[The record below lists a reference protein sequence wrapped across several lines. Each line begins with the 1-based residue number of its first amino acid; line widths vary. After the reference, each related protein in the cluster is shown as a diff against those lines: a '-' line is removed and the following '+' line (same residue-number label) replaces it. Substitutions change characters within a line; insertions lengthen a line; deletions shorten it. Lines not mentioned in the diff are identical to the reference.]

1 MRLDNFL
8 ADNLKISRN
17 QARELI
23 KNLKVKIND
32 KIITKISF
40 LTDENT
46 KFEILEDKIYVSRAA
61 NKLKY
66 FLHESDISITN
77 LNCLDIGSS
86 TGGFIE
92 VLLEFGASKV
102 VGVDVGNNQIHNSL
116 RNETRLEIYE
126 NTDIRDFKSDEL
138 FEIITCD
145 VSFIGIN
152 EILNIINSYASN
164 FIVILFKPQ
173 FEVGKSVKRDKKG
186 VVKDEKAILQAMR
199 KFEANALSLG
209 WNLYIKTNSKI
220 KGKEGN
226 EEVFYAFK
234 KI

>member
-32 KIITKISF
+32 KIITKTSF

-66 FLHESDISITN
+66 FLLESGISIAN

-116 RNETRLEIYE
+116 MNETRLKIYE
-126 NTDIRDFKSDEL
+126 NTDIRDFNSDEL

-164 FIVILFKPQ
+164 FIIILFKPQ
-173 FEVGKSVKRDKKG
+173 FEVGKNAKRDKKG

-209 WNLYIKTNSKI
+209 WNLYLKTNSKI

>member
-8 ADNLKISRN
+8 ANNLKISRN

-32 KIITKISF
+32 KIITKTSF

-66 FLHESDISITN
+66 FLLESGISIAN

-116 RNETRLEIYE
+116 MNETRLKIYE

-152 EILNIINSYASN
+152 EILNIINSYANN
-164 FIVILFKPQ
+164 FIIILFKPQ

-186 VVKDEKAILQAMR
+186 VVKDEKAISQAMR

-209 WNLYIKTNSKI
+209 WNLYLKTNSKI

>member
-8 ADNLKISRN
+8 ANNLKISRN

-32 KIITKISF
+32 KIITKTSF

-66 FLHESDISITN
+66 FLLESDISIAN

-92 VLLEFGASKV
+92 VLLEFGANKV

-116 RNETRLEIYE
+116 RNETRLKIYE

-164 FIVILFKPQ
+164 FIIILFKPQ

-209 WNLYIKTNSKI
+209 WNLYLKTNSKI

>member
-8 ADNLKISRN
+8 ANNLKISRN

-32 KIITKISF
+32 KIITKTSF

-66 FLHESDISITN
+66 FLLESGISIAN

-116 RNETRLEIYE
+116 MNETRLEIYE

-152 EILNIINSYASN
+152 EILNIINSYANN
-164 FIVILFKPQ
+164 FIIILFKPQ

-186 VVKDEKAILQAMR
+186 VVKDEKAISQAMR

-209 WNLYIKTNSKI
+209 WNLYLKTNSKI